1 MLTDSPLHGASL
13 GGILGLPCALLRG
26 ASPTETMLLADAL
39 LRGVSLSSTLLLAD
53 ASHIFLVKRSTA

>member
-1 MLTDSPLHGASL
+1 MLTDVPLHGASL
-13 GGILGLPCALLRG
+13 GGILGLPSALLRG
-26 ASPTETMLLADAL
+26 ASPSDTMLLADAL